1 MPAKKRC
8 QFHGEQQ
15 CNQAALRIIGNCPHC
30 RSDFCGTVR
39 IVFFCWAYAQI
50 SKVTGVLQHRLP
62 EHHACNNLE
71 DCRQQAFNR
80 NKLKLESERTVAP
93 KLATA

>member
-39 IVFFCWAYAQI
+39 
-50 SKVTGVLQHRLP
+50 VLASFARLRS
-62 EHHACNNLE
+62 LTW
-71 DCRQQAFNR
+71 
-80 NKLKLESERTVAP
+80 LVL
-93 KLATA
+93 